1 MGLCWLLT
9 SLPTIIDRESHLG
22 LFLLEKAMHYYQF
35 NIGDYVSHTAHLT
48 DDEDLTYRRLLDL
61 YYQTEK
67 SFDVADLPKVA
78 RKVKSNEETVML
90 ILQEFFEFNTND
102 NSWHNKRADSEI
114 KAYQSK
120 ADSARKAN
128 QIRWG
133 SERHLKSDTN
143 QILNIKQETINN
155 IEELKPKKKVE
166 TKETQLPDDYTPN
179 DKHYQLAKE
188 LNININQELL
198 KFSDYHKSKGSKFKS
213 WDYALNTWLRNA
225 ADFKRPSVSTPVFDG
240 RLRGAK

>member
-1 MGLCWLLT
+1 
-9 SLPTIIDRESHLG
+9 
-22 LFLLEKAMHYYQF
+22 MHYYQF

-48 DDEDLTYRRLLDL
+48 NDEDLTYRRLLDL

-90 ILQEFFEFNTND
+90 ILHEFFEFNIDD

-114 KAYQSK
+114 KSYQSK

-133 SERHLKSDTN
+133 SERNLKSDTT
-143 QILNIKQETINN
+143 QILNNKQETINKKQ
-155 IEELKPKKKVE
+155 EQTLELPAWLSETHWKDFVEFRKFIKKPMTEKA
-166 TKETQLPDDYTPN
+166 
-179 DKHYQLAKE
+179 KHLM
-188 LNININQELL
+188 LL
-198 KFSDYHKSKGSKFKS
+198 KLQKIKDKGHDPILAMNTSIANNWSDIYEPKP
-213 WDYALNTWLRNA
+213 DTLRTIN
-225 ADFKRPSVSTPVFDG
+225 KQGFDG
-240 RLRGAK
+240 WLRGAK

>member
-1 MGLCWLLT
+1 
-9 SLPTIIDRESHLG
+9 
-22 LFLLEKAMHYYQF
+22 MHYYQF
-35 NIGDYVSHTAHLT
+35 NIGDYISHTSHLT
-48 DDEDLTYRRLLDL
+48 NDEDLTYRRLLDL

-67 SFDVADLPKVA
+67 SFSISDLPKIA
-78 RKVKSNEETVML
+78 RKVKSNEEIVML
-90 ILQEFFEFNTND
+90 ILHEFFEFNVDD

-133 SERHLKSDTN
+133 SERHLKSDTT

-155 IEELKPKKKVE
+155 IEEQKPKKKVE
-166 TKETQLPDDYTPN
+166 KKETQLDDDYFASPM
-179 DKHYQLAKE
+179 HFELADE
-188 LNININQELL
+188 LKINLNTELL
-198 KFSDYHKSKGSKFKS
+198 KFKDYHKSKGSKFKD
-213 WDYALNTWLRNA
+213 WDAALRTWLRNA

>member
-1 MGLCWLLT
+1 
-9 SLPTIIDRESHLG
+9 
-22 LFLLEKAMHYYQF
+22 MHYYQF

-48 DDEDLTYRRLLDL
+48 NDEDLTYRRLLDL

-90 ILQEFFEFNTND
+90 ILHEFFEFNIDD

-133 SERHLKSDTN
+133 SERHLKSDTT
-143 QILNIKQETINN
+143 QILNNKQETINN
-155 IEELKPKKKVE
+155 IKDIRPSDVDVLIWQDFVKHRRAKKSPITETALNMIRSEANKANWKLNDALTEICSRGWTGFKAEWVNKGQELKP
-166 TKETQLPDDYTPN
+166 
-179 DKHYQLAKE
+179 A
-188 LNININQELL
+188 
-198 KFSDYHKSKGSKFKS
+198 
-213 WDYALNTWLRNA
+213 
-225 ADFKRPSVSTPVFDG
+225 FDG

>member
-1 MGLCWLLT
+1 
-9 SLPTIIDRESHLG
+9 
-22 LFLLEKAMHYYQF
+22 MHYYQF

-48 DDEDLTYRRLLDL
+48 NDEDLTYRRLLDL

-67 SFDVADLPKVA
+67 SFDVADLPKVT

-90 ILQEFFEFNTND
+90 ILHEFFEFNTND

>member
-1 MGLCWLLT
+1 
-9 SLPTIIDRESHLG
+9 
-22 LFLLEKAMHYYQF
+22 MHYYQF

-48 DDEDLTYRRLLDL
+48 NDEDLTYRRLLDL

-133 SERHLKSDTN
+133 SERHLKSDTT
-143 QILNIKQETINN
+143 QILNIKQETINKKQ
-155 IEELKPKKKVE
+155 EPTLELPAWLSETHWKDFVEFRKFIKKPMTEKAKHLMLSKLQKIKDNGHDPILAMNTSIANNWVDIYEPKPE
-166 TKETQLPDDYTPN
+166 TLKT
-179 DKHYQLAKE
+179 
-188 LNININQELL
+188 INKQ
-198 KFSDYHKSKGSKFKS
+198 G
-213 WDYALNTWLRNA
+213 
-225 ADFKRPSVSTPVFDG
+225 FDG
-240 RLRGAK
+240 WLRGAK

>member
-1 MGLCWLLT
+1 
-9 SLPTIIDRESHLG
+9 
-22 LFLLEKAMHYYQF
+22 MHYYQF

-48 DDEDLTYRRLLDL
+48 NDEDLTYRRLLDL

-67 SFDVADLPKVA
+67 SFDVIDLPKVA

-90 ILQEFFEFNTND
+90 ILHEFFEFNVDD
-102 NSWHNKRADSEI
+102 NSWHNKRADYEI

-198 KFSDYHKSKGSKFKS
+198 KFIDYHKSKGSKFKS

-225 ADFKRPSVSTPVFDG
+225 ADFKRPSVNTPVFDG

>member
-1 MGLCWLLT
+1 
-9 SLPTIIDRESHLG
+9 
-22 LFLLEKAMHYYQF
+22 MHYYQF

-48 DDEDLTYRRLLDL
+48 NDEDLTYRRLLDL

-67 SFDVADLPKVA
+67 SFDIADLPKVT

-90 ILQEFFEFNTND
+90 ILHEFFEFNTND

-133 SERHLKSDTN
+133 SERHLKSDTS

>member
-1 MGLCWLLT
+1 
-9 SLPTIIDRESHLG
+9 
-22 LFLLEKAMHYYQF
+22 MHYYQF

-48 DDEDLTYRRLLDL
+48 NDEDLTYRRLLDL

-90 ILQEFFEFNTND
+90 ILHEFFEFNIDD

-133 SERHLKSDTN
+133 SERHLKSDTT
-143 QILNIKQETINN
+143 QILNNKQETINN
-155 IEELKPKKKVE
+155 KQIEDIRPSDVDISIWQDFVKHRKAKKSPI
-166 TKETQLPDDYTPN
+166 TKT
-179 DKHYQLAKE
+179 
-188 LNININQELL
+188 
-198 KFSDYHKSKGSKFKS
+198 
-213 WDYALNTWLRNA
+213 ALNLIRSEATKANWKLDDALTEICSRGWTG
-225 ADFKRPSVSTPVFDG
+225 FKAEWVANKNNDSVYDKDGYNKNGVSASG
-240 RLRGAK
+240 RLRWAK